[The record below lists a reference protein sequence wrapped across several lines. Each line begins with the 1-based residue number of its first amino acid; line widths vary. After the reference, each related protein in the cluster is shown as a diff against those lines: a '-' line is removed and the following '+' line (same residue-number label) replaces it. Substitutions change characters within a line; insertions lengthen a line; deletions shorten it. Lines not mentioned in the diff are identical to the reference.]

1 MTIIDNLE
9 AMLAKGQDSAVLR
22 FSLGSAYLKQGND
35 DEAIVHLEKA
45 LTLDPNYSAAWKLLG
60 RALGHA
66 GRVNEAVAAYQSG
79 IDIAETKG
87 DIQAAKEM
95 KVFVRRLK
103 SEAK

>member
-22 FSLGSAYLKQGND
+22 FSLGSAYLKQGKD

-45 LTLDPNYSAAWKLLG
+45 VTLDPNYSAAWKLLG
-60 RALGHA
+60 RALGQA
-66 GRVNEAVAAYQSG
+66 GRVNEAIGTYQSG
-79 IDIAETKG
+79 IDIAEAKG

-95 KVFVRRLK
+95 KVFVRRLE